1 MNKKESIEY
10 IDMPKEISQKYQ
22 NFTMAEIKKLREV
35 GYTKKFTS
43 IECAI
48 KDYIENY
55 LM

>member
-10 IDMPKEISQKYQ
+10 IDMPKKLVKSIK
-22 NFTMAEIKKLREV
+22 TLKAEIKKLREV